1 MSGKDITLKE
11 ISKGET
17 FSLCNVLN
25 YKWNQINH
33 TLLGALTKN
42 HFYLSR

>member
-1 MSGKDITLKE
+1 MSVKHITLKE

-33 TLLGALTKN
+33 MLLGALKKN
-42 HFYLSR
+42 HY